1 MGIMESIGS
10 EFKTRNFSIYGQW
23 TGILAM
29 FLCIALGI
37 ANVFHVYV
45 LLIIMSIICLIT
57 GLLIIFLEIPLLL
70 RICPTS
76 ATFDNFIRRFHSNWG
91 RAAFYLVASVLQ
103 WLSLIGG
110 HASSLIAAAIIL
122 LFAGL
127 FYALA
132 AAKGQEFMGSKT
144 LGGAGVAQMIV

>member
-23 TGILAM
+23 TGILCM

-37 ANVFHVYV
+37 SNVFHVVV
-45 LLIIMSIICLIT
+45 LWIILSIICLIT

-76 ATFDNFIRRFHSNWG
+76 PKFDEFIRKFHSNWG
-91 RAAFYLVASVLQ
+91 RAAFYIIASVLQ
-103 WLSLIGG
+103 WLSLIHG
-110 HASSLIAAAIIL
+110 ATSLIAAAVFL

-127 FYALA
+127 FYAA
-132 AAKGQEFMGSKT
+132 AAVKGQEFMGSKT